1 MGNTFLFIYDRIEA
15 SNKEILI
22 YGCAENRNIFIRI
35 AQRKKNLTQEELG
48 EQIGVTIKLFPVGK
62 TGTIYRPLKFFKY

>member
-22 YGCAENRNIFIRI
+22 YGYAENLNIFIRI
-35 AQRKKNLTQEELG
+35 AQRKKSYAGRIRRTNWRYQ
-48 EQIGVTIKLFPVGK
+48 
-62 TGTIYRPLKFFKY
+62 